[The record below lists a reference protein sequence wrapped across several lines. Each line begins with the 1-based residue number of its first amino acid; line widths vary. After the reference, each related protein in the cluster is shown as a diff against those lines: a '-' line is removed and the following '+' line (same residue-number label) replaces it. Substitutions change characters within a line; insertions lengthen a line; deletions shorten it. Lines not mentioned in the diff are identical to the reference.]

1 MQNSEFEK
9 NMQQQ
14 FEGLKF
20 TPAPEVWNRV
30 EAALPEEKKRRRWL
44 LLLLFFAAIPAGILF
59 VWTSIKNDNLQI
71 AGTKKTVAKNTDRP
85 TETKKNTG
93 PVATVS
99 VQLKE
104 AVFKQ
109 EVVKKEKPAISSNI
123 KSLVNNP
130 ANNQN
135 DLYND
140 GGYQIPKTIK
150 SKERLKIKIKA
161 AIAVTTTAGEFEED
175 HEGNITSDII
185 TKLVIDSAREKDSI
199 ATVAISKM
207 DSAYKTNT
215 IKTAVAFAGKKK
227 ENKKWNYGIYVA
239 AGVFNTSNKLFGT
252 GTAYPVAVTANN
264 NSGSGSVNPP
274 GQGPKSPR
282 MAAAFSMGI
291 YASERINTRWNFT
304 TGLNYTYQ
312 SNTLK
317 TGKRIDSSITVD
329 FGSGR
334 VTANGYYQTGN
345 TISYKNVFHVLELPL
360 LFQYGF
366 GKKHSFYAEGGTA
379 LSYLLSSS
387 ALVYS
392 NSAAA
397 YINNEAAFNKLNAL
411 VHAGAGI
418 HLAQHSKMPFNM
430 GFQFGYSIAPISKTA
445 FGDQHTKSYLLYV
458 RIPLKK

>member
-1 MQNSEFEK
+1 MENSEFEK

-14 FEGLKF
+14 FEGFKF

-30 EAALPEEKKRRRWL
+30 EAALPEERKRRRWL

-59 VWTSIKNDNLQI
+59 VWTSIKNDSRQI
-71 AGTKKTVAKNTDRP
+71 AGTKKTGAKNTVRP
-85 TETKKNTG
+85 TETKKNTS
-93 PVATVS
+93 PAATVS

-104 AVFKQ
+104 AIFKQ
-109 EVVKKEKPAISSNI
+109 EVVKKEKPAISSRI
-123 KSLVNNP
+123 KSTVYNP

-140 GGYQIPKTIK
+140 GGYQTPKTIK
-150 SKERLKIKIKA
+150 SKDRLKIAVKPA
-161 AIAVTTTAGEFEED
+161 TAVTTTTGEFEKD
-175 HEGNITSDII
+175 HEDNVTSDAI
-185 TKLVIDSAREKDSI
+185 TKLVTDLAREKDSML
-199 ATVAISKM
+199 TVAISKI
-207 DSAYKTNT
+207 DSSYKTDT

-227 ENKKWNYGIYVA
+227 ENKKWNYGIYAA
-239 AGVFNTSNKLFGT
+239 AGGFNTSNKLFGP
-252 GTAYPVAVTANN
+252 GAAYPVAAAVNN

-282 MAAAFSMGI
+282 MAAAFGMGI
-291 YASERINTRWNFT
+291 YASKKINTRWNFT

-317 TGKRIDSSITVD
+317 TGKRIDSSITVG

-334 VTANGYYQTGN
+334 VIANGYYQTGN

-366 GKKHSFYAEGGTA
+366 GKKHSFYAEGGTT

-397 YINNEAAFNKLNAL
+397 YINNAAAFNKLNAL

-430 GFQFGYSIAPISKTA
+430 GFQFGYSIAAITKTA
-445 FGDQHTKSYLLYV
+445 FGDQHTKSCFLYV